1 LHARGGEA
9 QRKVVAVD
17 GKRLR
22 SEYDRHDRQSA
33 IHMLSAFAT
42 ANSVVIGQ
50 TKTVAKSNEIT
61 AIADLLNL
69 LDIKGC
75 LITFNAMGCQHKIAQ
90 TIIDK
95 EADHLIAL
103 KGNQQRLFDNIK
115 QAFACANKTATLHME
130 NEHGRV
136 KAREYHVLDRGDIA
150 KACPALSLKSM
161 GMAINYQHN
170 GQRGSLEYR
179 YYMSPALPTPEQF
192 GKASRVHWGIESK
205 LHWDLGTAMRED
217 NGQIYRGDSAQNIAR
232 PGILGL
238 I

>member
-1 LHARGGEA
+1 
-9 QRKVVAVD
+9 VVAVD

-22 SEYDRHDRQSA
+22 SSYDRQSA
-33 IHMLSAFAT
+33 IHMVSAFDT
-42 ANSVVIGQ
+42 ANGMVIGQ
-50 TKTVAKSNEIT
+50 TKTVGKSNEIT

-75 LITFNAMGCQHKIAQ
+75 LIIIDPMGCQRKITQ

-130 NEHGRV
+130 KEHGRV
-136 KAREYHVLDRGDIA
+136 KAREYHVLDRGGIA
-150 KACPALSLKSM
+150 KAFPDWTGLKSI

-170 GQRGSLEYR
+170 GQKESLEYR
-179 YYMSPALPTPEQF
+179 YLV
-192 GKASRVHWGIESK
+192 KRH
-205 LHWDLGTAMRED
+205 
-217 NGQIYRGDSAQNIAR
+217 
-232 PGILGL
+232 
-238 I
+238 